1 MAGQSI
7 QGTHGYRQ
15 SSDAVWIYSDDVP
28 LPDISPNKA
37 QQYIG
42 LDISTE
48 KAAKE
53 KFLKEVI
60 PMWIREARDK
70 RIAGSITRFTIR
82 SYILY

>member
-1 MAGQSI
+1 
-7 QGTHGYRQ
+7 
-15 SSDAVWIYSDDVP
+15 VP
-28 LPDISPNKA
+28 LPDISTKQKA

-60 PMWIREARDK
+60 PMWIQEAKENK
-70 RIAGSITRFTIR
+70 RIAGM
-82 SYILY
+82 

>member
-1 MAGQSI
+1 MAI
-7 QGTHGYRQ
+7 AKVLIRHG
-15 SSDAVWIYSDDVP
+15 YSDDVP
-28 LPDISPNKA
+28 LPDISTKQKA

-60 PMWIREARDK
+60 PMWIQEAKENK
-70 RIAGSITRFTIR
+70 RIAGI
-82 SYILY
+82 